1 MRFTKVGAAVASV
14 LMTAGFIGIVNA
26 PLSSAA
32 TSCTA
37 TRGYFTPARAVV
49 SGGVGRVTVV
59 GVGLTRTGQMA
70 APPKT
75 NTGLHEFGWYDKG
88 YPPGYGSGSVAMDAH
103 VYFPNG
109 TLRSNQGGLALGN
122 NLLLH
127 LFKGGTV
134 TLYHS
139 SGTRHVC
146 FRVTSRTQY
155 TPAGA
160 QAQMHNVV
168 YGHPGY
174 EQLAI
179 VVCSGTR
186 LGSGTYTKR
195 TIWYATAAR
204 P

>member
-1 MRFTKVGAAVASV
+1 MRISKAAAAVASV
-14 LMTAGFIGIVNA
+14 VMLGGFIGIVNA
-26 PLSSAA
+26 PLTDAA

-37 TRGYFTPARAVV
+37 TRGYFTPTHA
-49 SGGVGRVTVV
+49 GVPGIGSVHVV
-59 GVGLTRTGQMA
+59 GVGMTSGGEMG

-75 NTGLHEFGWYDKG
+75 YAGLHEFGWYDRG

-127 LFKGGTV
+127 LYKGGTV
-134 TLYHS
+134 TLYNS
-139 SGTRHVC
+139 TGTHHVC

-155 TPAGA
+155 TPTQA
-160 QAQMHNVV
+160 QLQMHNVI

-174 EQLAI
+174 QQLAI

-186 LGSGTYTKR
+186 LANGSYTRR